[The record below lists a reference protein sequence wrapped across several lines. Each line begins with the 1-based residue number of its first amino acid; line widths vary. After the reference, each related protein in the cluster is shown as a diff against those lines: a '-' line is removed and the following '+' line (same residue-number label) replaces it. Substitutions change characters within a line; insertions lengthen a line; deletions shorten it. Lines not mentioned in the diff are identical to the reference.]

1 MIELHDVSFQYENGS
16 RGVYHVSMHI
26 RPGECVV
33 LTGSSGSGKTTITR
47 LLNGLAPAY
56 YSGTCSGGITM
67 NGRDMAA
74 MALWETGRLVGSVFQ
89 DPQSQFFSS
98 QLPGEVA
105 FACENYGFPQQEI
118 MRRTDGAI
126 EDFGLEKFRTH
137 ALDTLSSGEQQR
149 VAIAAVHALH
159 PGAYICDEPTANLDE
174 EGSRHLGDIVARLK
188 AAGNTVVIA
197 EHRLA
202 WLHGIADRYIY
213 MRNGRIAWVKSRA
226 EVEALPDGVREQW
239 ALRCLRTKPM
249 PHLPPP
255 SGKGRPLLQVS
266 NLGLRKGKAV
276 ILENI
281 NLSLW
286 HGSVVAL
293 TGRNGAGKTS
303 LALALSGLT
312 RETQGTVS
320 VNGEVIPPGKR
331 RKKIWFGAND
341 TGTQFFTGSVTEELL
356 LGAQYSQD
364 MLEQAR
370 ILLKRLGLYRYRET
384 HPAALSGGER
394 QRLAIACG
402 ILSQR
407 DLLIFDEPTSGL
419 DGENMVLIA
428 EIFRNAADHGK
439 TVLVITHDA
448 ELVQKCCDSCL
459 AIENL

>member
-1 MIELHDVSFQYENGS
+1 M
-16 RGVYHVSMHI
+16 
-26 RPGECVV
+26 
-33 LTGSSGSGKTTITR
+33 
-47 LLNGLAPAY
+47 
-56 YSGTCSGGITM
+56 
-67 NGRDMAA
+67 
-74 MALWETGRLVGSVFQ
+74 
-89 DPQSQFFSS
+89 PQ
-98 QLPGEVA
+98 
-105 FACENYGFPQQEI
+105 
-118 MRRTDGAI
+118 
-126 EDFGLEKFRTH
+126 
-137 ALDTLSSGEQQR
+137 
-149 VAIAAVHALH
+149 
-159 PGAYICDEPTANLDE
+159 
-174 EGSRHLGDIVARLK
+174 
-188 AAGNTVVIA
+188 
-197 EHRLA
+197 
-202 WLHGIADRYIY
+202 
-213 MRNGRIAWVKSRA
+213 
-226 EVEALPDGVREQW
+226 
-239 ALRCLRTKPM
+239 
-249 PHLPPP
+249 LPPP
-255 SGKGRPLLQVS
+255 SGKGRPLLQAS
-266 NLGLRKGKAV
+266 NLGLRKGKAI

-286 HGSVVAL
+286 QGSVVAL

-303 LALALSGLT
+303 LALALSGLA
-312 RETQGTVS
+312 RETQGAVS

-356 LGAQYSQD
+356 LGAQYSQEA
-364 MLEQAR
+364 LEQAR

-439 TVLVITHDA
+439 AVLVITHDA